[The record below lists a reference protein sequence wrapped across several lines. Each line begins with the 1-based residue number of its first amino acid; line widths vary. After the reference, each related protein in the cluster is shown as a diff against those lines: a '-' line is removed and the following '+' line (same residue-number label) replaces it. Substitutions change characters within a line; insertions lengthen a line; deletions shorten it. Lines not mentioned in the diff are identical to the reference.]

1 MQTSVFSI
9 FPAILLGALSAGCTQ
24 SDGWDTEYVCTGQ
37 EQSSAHFLDSDP
49 ASSTHKGY
57 PLTIDF
63 HLRSNTVMVKSAQ
76 VAVDASSED
85 ALRFSSK
92 NKGFW
97 INGQFDKRD
106 GQLTVVEER
115 TLGIAGRTQQI
126 RTTGQYVCNK
136 IADND
141 RTGRVRLAKVSHPQI
156 DGQRYTLGTGS
167 TIWAKPAL

>member
-1 MQTSVFSI
+1 MKLLLSTFS
-9 FPAILLGALSAGCTQ
+9 AVLLSALSAGCSQ
-24 SDGWDTEYVCTGQ
+24 SEGWDKEYACTGQ
-37 EQSSAHFLDSDP
+37 EQSSAYFVDSDP
-49 ASSTHKGY
+49 ASSTQKGY

-63 HLRSNTVMVKSAQ
+63 HLRSNTVMVKSALA
-76 VAVDASSED
+76 AVDASSDE
-85 ALRFSSK
+85 ALRFSAK

-136 IADND
+136 I
-141 RTGRVRLAKVSHPQI
+141 
-156 DGQRYTLGTGS
+156 GS
-167 TIWAKPAL
+167 V